1 MYMTKKTEE
10 GMKLVWIW
18 YWHDDLNMRDALGY
32 WLDTCLYS
40 CHWLQIKLLF
50 YALRHETL
58 QTDSRSGGI
67 CLSELAGR
75 DRGAIRLVARGQVIV
90 STFLDYHIRGIDSV
104 YAPIL

>member
-1 MYMTKKTEE
+1 MTKKTEE

-32 WLDTCLYS
+32 WLDTCLYI

-58 QTDSRSGGI
+58 QTGGSSVGCKTLGI
-67 CLSELAGR
+67 
-75 DRGAIRLVARGQVIV
+75 
-90 STFLDYHIRGIDSV
+90 TFTL
-104 YAPIL
+104 